1 MFDTCGAFDVRIM
14 LLFNCDEAKLLI
26 LLLFAS
32 GVDVPVGELVD
43 VVVGGVVG
51 VTGGIWFK
59 YSPLPIT
66 KTVDCE
72 SPPSSLADE
81 SSRAYLP

>member
-1 MFDTCGAFDVRIM
+1 M
-14 LLFNCDEAKLLI
+14 LLFNCDDAKLLLLI
-26 LLLFAS
+26 LLFAI
-32 GVDVPVGELVD
+32 GTDVTGATFV
-43 VVVGGVVG
+43 GVVG
-51 VTGGIWFK
+51 DCVTTGGIWFK
-59 YSPLPIT
+59 YSPLPIM

>member
-1 MFDTCGAFDVRIM
+1 M
-14 LLFNCDEAKLLI
+14 LLFACDVAKLL
-26 LLLFAS
+26 LLLVLELVLLLVAS
-32 GVDVPVGELVD
+32 VGMDVPVPTLV
-43 VVVGGVVG
+43 GVVCA
-51 VTGGIWFK
+51 VATGEFWFK
-59 YSPLPIT
+59 YSPLPIM

>member
-1 MFDTCGAFDVRIM
+1 M
-14 LLFNCDEAKLLI
+14 LLFACDAAKLL
-26 LLLFAS
+26 LLLLLLVLLLVAS
-32 GVDVPVGELVD
+32 VGMDVPVPTL
-43 VVVGGVVG
+43 VG
-51 VTGGIWFK
+51 VICAVATDEFWFE
-59 YSPLPIT
+59 YSPLPIV